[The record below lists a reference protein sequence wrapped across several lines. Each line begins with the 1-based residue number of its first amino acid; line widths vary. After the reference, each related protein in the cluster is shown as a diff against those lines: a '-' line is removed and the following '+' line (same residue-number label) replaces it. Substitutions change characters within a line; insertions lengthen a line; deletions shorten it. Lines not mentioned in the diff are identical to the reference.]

1 MWLFASNPIQ
11 ELSKFLYAKCRKEK
25 MTKQFKIEG
34 MSCNHCVMAVQKNL
48 AKLNLKNFEV
58 TIGSAIVDFDE
69 NKITEKKIIES
80 VEEAGYKV
88 VG

>member
-1 MWLFASNPIQ
+1 
-11 ELSKFLYAKCRKEK
+11 
-25 MTKQFKIEG
+25 MTKKFKIEG

>member
-1 MWLFASNPIQ
+1 
-11 ELSKFLYAKCRKEK
+11 
-25 MTKQFKIEG
+25 

-48 AKLNLKNFEV
+48 AKLNLKSFKV

>member
-1 MWLFASNPIQ
+1 
-11 ELSKFLYAKCRKEK
+11 

-69 NKITEKKIIES
+69 NKINEKKIIES

>member
-1 MWLFASNPIQ
+1 
-11 ELSKFLYAKCRKEK
+11 

-88 VG
+88 VGLLIYNWNDRTEKK

>member
-1 MWLFASNPIQ
+1 
-11 ELSKFLYAKCRKEK
+11 

>member
-1 MWLFASNPIQ
+1 
-11 ELSKFLYAKCRKEK
+11 
-25 MTKQFKIEG
+25 MTKKFKIEG

-88 VG
+88 VC

>member
-1 MWLFASNPIQ
+1 
-11 ELSKFLYAKCRKEK
+11 
-25 MTKQFKIEG
+25 MTKKFKIEG

-48 AKLNLKNFEV
+48 AKLNLKSFKV

>member
-1 MWLFASNPIQ
+1 
-11 ELSKFLYAKCRKEK
+11 
-25 MTKQFKIEG
+25 

>member
-1 MWLFASNPIQ
+1 
-11 ELSKFLYAKCRKEK
+11 

-80 VEEAGYKV
+80 VEEDGYKV

>member
-1 MWLFASNPIQ
+1 
-11 ELSKFLYAKCRKEK
+11 

-69 NKITEKKIIES
+69 NKITEKKILES

>member
-1 MWLFASNPIQ
+1 MKITL
-11 ELSKFLYAKCRKEK
+11 
-25 MTKQFKIEG
+25 KIEG

-48 AKLNLKNFEV
+48 AKLNLKKFEV

>member
-1 MWLFASNPIQ
+1 
-11 ELSKFLYAKCRKEK
+11 
-25 MTKQFKIEG
+25 MTKKFKIKG

-48 AKLNLKNFEV
+48 AKLNLKSFKV

>member
-1 MWLFASNPIQ
+1 
-11 ELSKFLYAKCRKEK
+11 

-48 AKLNLKNFEV
+48 AKLHLKNFEV